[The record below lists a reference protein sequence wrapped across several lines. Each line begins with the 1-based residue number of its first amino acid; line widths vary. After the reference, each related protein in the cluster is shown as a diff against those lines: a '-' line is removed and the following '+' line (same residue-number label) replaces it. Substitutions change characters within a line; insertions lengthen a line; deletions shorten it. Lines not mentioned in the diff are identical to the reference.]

1 MKLKEILKIK
11 NLDKYRIKIVRH
23 TTERKY
29 IKDLILQ
36 DNFALY
42 QSVQKNDVFSKYD
55 YIITFKAIEG
65 THSLLHRMY
74 EINGFK
80 KIDSLPEN
88 LLSIKEPENWG
99 VGPFYKYDMK
109 RVNKLS
115 DLEERLVIDWG
126 KSALSWH
133 QKKLDKKVV
142 EILPES
148 FVKIFP
154 GYEEVILSFEELSKM
169 INNPVSNRQWKTAL
183 SSVYGVY
190 LILNKKNGM
199 QYVGSAYGNEGIWGR
214 WSTYVR
220 NKHGNNKLIKEL
232 LNSHP
237 NHYKHFQFSILNIVP
252 NTAMKEEVLQL
263 EAKNKEKLG
272 SRVFGLNDN

>member
-74 EINGFK
+74 KINGFK
-80 KIDSLPEN
+80 KIDNLPEN

-126 KSALSWH
+126 KSTLSWH

-154 GYEEVILSFEELSKM
+154 GYEEVILSFKELSKM

-252 NTAMKEEVLQL
+252 NTAMKEEVLRL

-272 SRVFGLNDN
+272 SKVFGLNDN

>member
-1 MKLKEILKIK
+1 MLE
-11 NLDKYRIKIVRH
+11 
-23 TTERKY
+23 
-29 IKDLILQ
+29 

>member
-23 TTERKY
+23 TTEREY

-36 DNFALY
+36 DDFTLY

-74 EINGFK
+74 KINGFK

-126 KSALSWH
+126 KSTLSWH
-133 QKKLDKKVV
+133 QKKLDKEII

-183 SSVYGVY
+183 SSIYGVY

-220 NKHGNNKLIKEL
+220 NKHGNNRLIKEL

-237 NHYKHFQFSILNIVP
+237 NHYKNFQFSILNIVP
-252 NTAMKEEVLQL
+252 NTAMKEEVLRL

-272 SRVFGLNDN
+272 SKVFGLNDN